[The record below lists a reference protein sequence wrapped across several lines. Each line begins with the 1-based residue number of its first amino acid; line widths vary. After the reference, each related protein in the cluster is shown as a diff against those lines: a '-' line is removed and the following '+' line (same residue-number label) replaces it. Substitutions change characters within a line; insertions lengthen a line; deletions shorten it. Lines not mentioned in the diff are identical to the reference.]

1 MNNKNKLKSEN
12 GSAMVLA
19 IIVIVLASLTMLI
32 LTKQVIN
39 QIKLTHKTNTS
50 IEKDYVKQADIERG
64 IGDFI
69 SKISVEDIGG
79 PHKIPAANYK
89 APRGVIYREIRVAKV
104 QVLEA
109 QVINNSKTV
118 TEGNIDGT
126 DTIKNSIDKT
136 LGENLKYIE
145 SRIANLEGIA
155 IKKPYGNYYSDM
167 SDSDYIKNIINNKD
181 KMKDDISKIKSKL
194 EYILKY
200 EDYQNNSNLT
210 AKSKESIKQSLLET
224 QKIINYIEYD
234 LDNLPY
240 TDLTS
245 NLSNG
250 KTNLDSSIN
259 DLENDINLSLGYLKF
274 MENNV
279 DFDKSNF
286 KYGNVVKF
294 IDYTTDLLNQT
305 KGDLED
311 LRKTIDNMGDES
323 YTENQRSVIMI
334 AIRLNSLYHEIGLYD
349 FEKESM
355 DIFNNGVLKTNSPI
369 YQQYGNKKSEY
380 LLKTYAQGLRRS
392 LKETQVQAKFMQYQ
406 TSKYFLNEYINN
418 GNIENQIS
426 NDIIENDIK
435 TIRNSGISSLN
446 TLLDGEVLPSLN
458 YNLNTLIPYLKSLNN
473 NTYYHRYSVTYENYD
488 ATIQNV
494 VYGFDSSVTGLSKIN
509 KELLETI
516 DHNQGKVDS
525 KLENAYK
532 ASEEAINSLRKLR
545 LIFNSVYSEGPKT
558 PENISDDGKKKITYA
573 DRNMISN
580 VKVTDIK
587 SNGIDIY
594 GTQKSEGNLYYINV
608 NKYSNV
614 DFTID
619 VYGAKVLVQLGN
631 IKDKENYKISYK
643 ILEW

>member
-1 MNNKNKLKSEN
+1 MKNKNKFKSEN

-50 IEKDYVKQADIERG
+50 IEKDYVKQAEIERG

-69 SKISVEDIGG
+69 SKISVEDIEGNTE
-79 PHKIPAANYK
+79 IPEANYK
-89 APRGVIYREIRVAKV
+89 APRGIIYRAIRVAKA
-104 QVLEA
+104 QILEA

-118 TEGNIDGT
+118 TKGKIDGT

-145 SRIANLEGIA
+145 SRIASLEGIA
-155 IKKPYGNYYSDM
+155 IKTPHSNYYSDM
-167 SDSDYIKNIINNKD
+167 SDLDYIKNIIDNKD
-181 KMKDDISKIKSKL
+181 KMKDDISKIKLKL
-194 EYILKY
+194 EYISKY
-200 EDYQNNSNLT
+200 EDYQNNPNLT
-210 AKSKESIKQSLLET
+210 AQSKSSIKQSLIET

-245 NLSNG
+245 TLSNG
-250 KTNLDSSIN
+250 KTNINNSIS
-259 DLENDINLSLGYLKF
+259 DLENDINLSIDYLKF
-274 MENNV
+274 MKSNIN
-279 DFDKSNF
+279 FDESNF
-286 KYGNVVKF
+286 KYRNVAEF

-305 KGDLED
+305 KGDLLE
-311 LRKTIDNMGDES
+311 LKKTIDNMGNES
-323 YTENQRSVIMI
+323 YAENQRSVIII

-355 DIFNNGVLKTNSPI
+355 DIFNNGVLKKNSEI

-406 TSKYFLNEYINN
+406 TSKYFLNEYIDN
-418 GNIENQIS
+418 GDVDDQIS
-426 NDIIENDIK
+426 NNIIGDDIK
-435 TIRNSGISSLN
+435 TIQNSGVSSLN
-446 TLLDGEVLPSLN
+446 ILLNGEVLPSLN
-458 YNLNTLIPYLKSLNN
+458 YNLNTLIPYLKYLNN
-473 NTYYHRYSVTYENYD
+473 KTYYHRYSGTYENYD
-488 ATIQNV
+488 DTIQNI
-494 VYGFDSSVTGLSKIN
+494 VYGFDRSVTGLSKIN
-509 KELLETI
+509 KELIEMI
-516 DHNQGKVDS
+516 DRNPGKVDS

-532 ASEEAINSLRKLR
+532 ASEESINSLRKLR

-558 PENISDDGKKKITYA
+558 PENIPDDGKKKITYA

-594 GTQKSEGNLYYINV
+594 GTQKPEGNLYYIDV

-614 DFTID
+614 DFTVD
-619 VYGAKVLVQLGN
+619 AYGAKVLVHLGN
-631 IKDKENYKISYK
+631 IKNKGDYKISYK